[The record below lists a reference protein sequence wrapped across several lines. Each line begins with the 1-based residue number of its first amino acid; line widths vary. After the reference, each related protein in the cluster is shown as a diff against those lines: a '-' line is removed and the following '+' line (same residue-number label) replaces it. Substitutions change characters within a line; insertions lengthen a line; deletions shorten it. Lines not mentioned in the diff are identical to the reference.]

1 MGAVGA
7 VKAPHV
13 EPSASNQKQIPNS
26 KMNKQYITIEE
37 EKPSNKI
44 QVDHM
49 ADKDVDNQMD
59 LLGELVGYTPGESQ
73 TELH

>member
-13 EPSASNQKQIPNS
+13 EPSASIQKQIPNS
-26 KMNKQYITIEE
+26 KKQYITIEE

>member
-1 MGAVGA
+1 
-7 VKAPHV
+7 
-13 EPSASNQKQIPNS
+13 
-26 KMNKQYITIEE
+26 MNKQYITIEE